1 MGGSCSFLATQPMCP
16 AKVPGCSAEAQSL
29 CSRQSFTKALGSTR
43 SPGKRGHSE
52 NPTNRRNG
60 GIPQG
65 SLCHSRQPRPV
76 YVQCVP
82 PFKGKPRRQQEREQ
96 HGATTT
102 PGFPKVIVL
111 GEKTKKAQPP
121 STEPPNHRR
130 PCRARAARAR
140 AFVPPKA
147 LCSTCSAVVSA
158 SCAPRAAP
166 SRRAAGSKTRSCW
179 CLKRMCRKKML
190 RPDGT
195 D

>member
-111 GEKTKKAQPP
+111 GEKNQESTTTVHRT
-121 STEPPNHRR
+121 TEPPTPVPCPCGSR
-130 PCRARAARAR
+130 PCVRAAEG
-140 AFVPPKA
+140 A
-147 LCSTCSAVVSA
+147 LQHLQRSGLSLM
-158 SCAPRAAP
+158 RAP
-166 SRRAAGSKTRSCW
+166 SGALTPGRGVQDAKLLVFEEDVPQEDAAA
-179 CLKRMCRKKML
+179 
-190 RPDGT
+190 
-195 D
+195 